1 MANLSKIKRDD
12 LIDRIEAL
20 KTQYKD
26 DEDTKLLLNTVINE
40 LTGKK
45 YGLVWEQHEEN
56 VDKKMETAIPVF
68 DEIK

>member
-26 DEDTKLLLNTVINE
+26 DEDTKLL
-40 LTGKK
+40 
-45 YGLVWEQHEEN
+45 
-56 VDKKMETAIPVF
+56 
-68 DEIK
+68 